1 MTQTGQVLTGEEVF
15 RQLEGVDNLPTLPRV
30 IEELGRTIR
39 DPNSD
44 AQKVAR
50 IIEDDPAIM
59 ARILKV
65 VNSAYY
71 GGQEPITSVQTA
83 VARMGMRAVN
93 NIALSTAVFSA
104 FGEQEGDGFDREEF
118 WRHAISAGIASVVV
132 YERAQEN
139 LETRYGK
146 DVLHLA
152 GLLHDMGKI
161 IFDQFFHNEF
171 AEALR
176 ISREGK
182 TSLREAEQEVFGADH
197 AEVGAW
203 LGMKWNLSS
212 DVLQVIRWHHEPEKT
227 NVENW
232 GLSAICHTAN
242 YICNLEK
249 IGDGGDAAPAFQKS
263 VWKKLGLTAGDIPE
277 VVERVTEESKNSEIL
292 MAFVKK

>member
-1 MTQTGQVLTGEEVF
+1 MAQPGQVLTGEEVF
-15 RQLEGVDNLPTLPRV
+15 RQLEGVDNLPTLPTV

-44 AQKVAR
+44 AKRVSR

-104 FGEQEGDGFDREEF
+104 FGEQEEDGFDREEF
-118 WRHAISAGIASVVV
+118 WRHSISAGIASVVV
-132 YERAQEN
+132 YERAQQHMQS
-139 LETRYGK
+139 RYGK

-152 GLLHDMGKI
+152 GLLHDIGKI

-171 AEALR
+171 HEALR
-176 ISREGK
+176 VSRDRK
-182 TSLREAEQEVFGADH
+182 IPLNEAEREVLGSDH

-212 DVLQVIRWHHEPEKT
+212 DILQVIRWHHEPEKT
-227 NVENW
+227 DVENW
-232 GLSAICHTAN
+232 GLAAVCHTAD

-249 IGDGGDAAPAFQKS
+249 IGDGGNAAPGFQKS
-263 VWKKLGLTAGDIPE
+263 VWKKLGLAVSDIQD
-277 VVERVTEESKNSEIL
+277 VVEMVGEESKNSEIL
-292 MAFVKK
+292 MAFV